1 MSHTFAFLRLTARQ
15 GGWQHLHS
23 ALASRLAP
31 ASVWGAF
38 HGLFGVGSNEL
49 IAVTVGDDDA
59 VEASIETARGLD
71 VNHVETLILKPT
83 ARPKSAEPLT
93 REGLYVF
100 RFLDVANADVDEI
113 ASLSAQAWRTFES
126 PDDYQA
132 EAQALFCQRDRSQVR
147 GRMLLLTWYDG
158 LNSWQTSREP
168 PAEAAALFQR
178 RRTLTWGS
186 IAHATRLVT

>member
-1 MSHTFAFLRLTARQ
+1 MPDTFAFLRLTARK
-15 GGWQHLHS
+15 GGWQPLHS
-23 ALASRLAP
+23 ALTSRLAP

-59 VEASIETARGLD
+59 VDASIETAQRLD
-71 VNHVETLILKPT
+71 VDQVDALTLKPT
-83 ARPKSAEPLT
+83 ARPTSTDPLT

-100 RFLDVANADVDEI
+100 RFLHVRNADIDEI

-126 PDDYQA
+126 SDEYRA
-132 EAQALFCQRDRSQVR
+132 EAQALFCQRDRSEIR

-168 PAEAAALFQR
+168 PAEAEALFQR
-178 RRTLTWGS
+178 RRTLTSSS
-186 IAHATRLVT
+186 IAYATRLVT

>member
-1 MSHTFAFLRLTARQ
+1 MSDTFAFLRLTARE
-15 GGWQHLHS
+15 GGWQPLHS
-23 ALASRLAP
+23 ALTSRLAP

-59 VEASIETARGLD
+59 VDASIETARRLD
-71 VNHVETLILKPT
+71 VGQVDALILEPT
-83 ARPKSAEPLT
+83 ARPTSSEPLT

-100 RFLDVANADVDEI
+100 RFLDVANADVEEI
-113 ASLSAQAWRTFES
+113 ASLSAEAWRTFES
-126 PDDYQA
+126 PDAYRA
-132 EAQALFCQRDRSQVR
+132 EAQALFCQRDRSEVR

-178 RRTLTWGS
+178 RRTLTAGS
-186 IAHATRLVT
+186 IAYATRLVV

>member
-1 MSHTFAFLRLTARQ
+1 MSDTFAFLRLTARK
-15 GGWQHLHS
+15 GGWQPLHS
-23 ALASRLAP
+23 ALTSQLAP

-49 IAVTVGDDDA
+49 IAVTVGDDDT
-59 VEASIETARGLD
+59 VDASIETARRLD
-71 VNHVETLILKPT
+71 VDHVYALTLKPT
-83 ARPKSAEPLT
+83 ARPTSTDPLT

-100 RFLDVANADVDEI
+100 RFLDVRNADIDEI

-126 PDDYQA
+126 PDEYRA
-132 EAQALFCQRDRSQVR
+132 EAQALFCQRDRSEVR

-168 PAEAAALFQR
+168 PAQAQALFQR
-178 RRTLTWGS
+178 RRTLTSGS
-186 IAHATRLVT
+186 IAYATRLVT

>member
-1 MSHTFAFLRLTARQ
+1 MSDTFAFLRLTARQ
-15 GGWQHLHS
+15 GDWQALH
-23 ALASRLAP
+23 ASLTGRLSP
-31 ASVWGAF
+31 GEIWGTF

-49 IAVTVGDDDA
+49 IAVTAGDDDA
-59 VEASIETARGLD
+59 VNASIETARSLD
-71 VNHVETLILKPT
+71 VDHVGALLLKPT
-83 ARPKSAEPLT
+83 ARPASTKPLT

-113 ASLSAQAWRTFES
+113 ASLSAQAWRTFER

-132 EAQALFCQRDRSQVR
+132 EAQALFRQHDLSQVR

-168 PAEAAALFQR
+168 PAEAASLFQR
-178 RRTLTWGS
+178 RRRLTASS
-186 IAHATRLVT
+186 IAYATRLVV